1 MEMGVPVVC
10 AWRGNVK
17 KKRRRGNA
25 VKRTMSIPFFGEVS
39 ICKKRIW
46 YKEGPSAL
54 GVAKRR

>member
-1 MEMGVPVVC
+1 
-10 AWRGNVK
+10 
-17 KKRRRGNA
+17 